1 MKIIG
6 DIFSG
11 VMYVCYEIM
20 HNYGLAI
27 ILFTLMTKIILL
39 PISVMVQLN
48 SIKMVKMYPEIHHIK
63 AVCYGNRDMI
73 SEEEYN
79 LYKREHYHPMLD
91 LIPVILQL
99 IILMGVVDG
108 VRRLDV
114 ADKGFLSLDLG
125 IVPVNTGGIS
135 IIIPFLAALS
145 SWLMCFAQNKASVLQ
160 SQQGRANKL
169 ITMLVSVGL
178 SLYLGFFVP
187 GGVGLYWISSNLM
200 SIIVMYSLNYFI
212 NPRKYIDYEAL
223 EKSKKELEEA
233 NQFTTQTKSKEK
245 SEHTVLEKQDYKRF
259 LKYEN
264 KQLVFYSEKN
274 GFYKYFQD
282 IIELIL
288 KKTDIVIHYITS
300 DPQDSVFKFQKDN
313 FQVYYIGENKLIVL
327 MMKMDADMVV
337 MTMPDLQKYHI
348 KRSMIRND
356 VEYIYM
362 SHGIGSVNLMLR
374 KHALD
379 YFDTVFATN
388 PIAYAEI
395 RKQEEV
401 YGLKGKTVLKYG
413 FSLIDNMIKNYQ
425 DNLSLNDGN
434 TTILIAPSWQED
446 NILDLCIDE
455 ILQALLGQGY
465 QIILR
470 PHPQYV
476 RHFEEKLK
484 ALEEK
489 YCINDDFT
497 LQTDFSS
504 NETVFNADIL
514 MTDWSGIAYEYSF
527 TTLKPSLFIN
537 TPMKV
542 MNPDYKEIDIVPF
555 DIEIR
560 EQIGISVELEE
571 LGKLP
576 EMVKKLLSESNY
588 SKERLKEMRDKYLY
602 NVSHSAEVGANYIIN
617 RLIEMSMS

>member
-1 MKIIG
+1 
-6 DIFSG
+6 
-11 VMYVCYEIM
+11 
-20 HNYGLAI
+20 
-27 ILFTLMTKIILL
+27 
-39 PISVMVQLN
+39 
-48 SIKMVKMYPEIHHIK
+48 
-63 AVCYGNRDMI
+63 
-73 SEEEYN
+73 
-79 LYKREHYHPMLD
+79 
-91 LIPVILQL
+91 
-99 IILMGVVDG
+99 
-108 VRRLDV
+108 
-114 ADKGFLSLDLG
+114 
-125 IVPVNTGGIS
+125 
-135 IIIPFLAALS
+135 
-145 SWLMCFAQNKASVLQ
+145 
-160 SQQGRANKL
+160 
-169 ITMLVSVGL
+169 
-178 SLYLGFFVP
+178 
-187 GGVGLYWISSNLM
+187 
-200 SIIVMYSLNYFI
+200 
-212 NPRKYIDYEAL
+212 
-223 EKSKKELEEA
+223 
-233 NQFTTQTKSKEK
+233 
-245 SEHTVLEKQDYKRF
+245 
-259 LKYEN
+259 
-264 KQLVFYSEKN
+264 
-274 GFYKYFQD
+274 
-282 IIELIL
+282 
-288 KKTDIVIHYITS
+288 
-300 DPQDSVFKFQKDN
+300 
-313 FQVYYIGENKLIVL
+313 
-327 MMKMDADMVV
+327 
-337 MTMPDLQKYHI
+337 
-348 KRSMIRND
+348 MIRND

-455 ILQALLGQGY
+455 ILQALLGHGY

-588 SKERLKEMRDKYLY
+588 SKERLKEMREKYLY
-602 NVSHSAEVGANYIIN
+602 NVTHSAEVGANYIIN

>member
-39 PISVMVQLN
+39 PISVMVQMN
-48 SIKMVKMYPEIHHIK
+48 SIKMVKMYPEINHIK

-114 ADKGFLSLDLG
+114 ADKVFLSLDFG

-187 GGVGLYWISSNLM
+187 GGVGLYWISNLM

-264 KQLVFYSEKN
+264 KQLVFYSEKM
-274 GFYKYFQD
+274 G
-282 IIELIL
+282 
-288 KKTDIVIHYITS
+288 
-300 DPQDSVFKFQKDN
+300 
-313 FQVYYIGENKLIVL
+313 
-327 MMKMDADMVV
+327 
-337 MTMPDLQKYHI
+337 
-348 KRSMIRND
+348 
-356 VEYIYM
+356 
-362 SHGIGSVNLMLR
+362 
-374 KHALD
+374 
-379 YFDTVFATN
+379 
-388 PIAYAEI
+388 
-395 RKQEEV
+395 
-401 YGLKGKTVLKYG
+401 
-413 FSLIDNMIKNYQ
+413 
-425 DNLSLNDGN
+425 
-434 TTILIAPSWQED
+434 
-446 NILDLCIDE
+446 
-455 ILQALLGQGY
+455 
-465 QIILR
+465 
-470 PHPQYV
+470 
-476 RHFEEKLK
+476 
-484 ALEEK
+484 
-489 YCINDDFT
+489 
-497 LQTDFSS
+497 
-504 NETVFNADIL
+504 
-514 MTDWSGIAYEYSF
+514 
-527 TTLKPSLFIN
+527 FIN
-537 TPMKV
+537 
-542 MNPDYKEIDIVPF
+542 IFRI
-555 DIEIR
+555 
-560 EQIGISVELEE
+560 
-571 LGKLP
+571 
-576 EMVKKLLSESNY
+576 LLN
-588 SKERLKEMRDKYLY
+588 
-602 NVSHSAEVGANYIIN
+602 
-617 RLIEMSMS
+617 

>member
-39 PISVMVQLN
+39 PISVMVQMN
-48 SIKMVKMYPEIHHIK
+48 SIKMVKMYPEINHIK

-455 ILQALLGQGY
+455 ILQALLGHGY

-588 SKERLKEMRDKYLY
+588 SKESLKEMRDKYLY